1 MRRTMLRL
9 AVLTAILA
17 SACSTRADDAG
28 SDSANVTS
36 AEEAPAVQTL
46 HSMPAF
52 AKLEAADKT
61 ALETLVRQPLNTVS
75 KKARERLDALAK
87 DSSFQALSIS
97 EQTKKLLALEAPL
110 QTDVPYAQA
119 SGAFLMPLGD
129 SDPSPS
135 IGEPRITT
143 RFGAP
148 PPKDDAK
155 FAAKFVAVLS
165 PGPHA
170 PETLIGAD
178 DLQDLPEP
186 CAEYTVTFKEG
197 DTVKVTAALVD
208 GAAPDIAKDR
218 LSPPDEDSAGQEL
231 QAPSVTFVARALAA
245 IPVANRKILG
255 QVDIHAKRNPQ
266 DKAAA
271 LAQGRKPSEVR
282 AAGIAMVHPIGAIG
296 IFPRKKSEPY
306 DPVDLPQ
313 TLTHE
318 GGHVWTYKRAS
329 LNPDTAQWKEW
340 QEAIAADRLHVSWYS
355 SLNFLEDSAETVL
368 GLSAA
373 AHLQDR
379 QKAKAFY
386 AEFKAMFP
394 HRAAVIERYYPGF
407 TPP

>member
-1 MRRTMLRL
+1 MRTTILRI
-9 AVLTAILA
+9 AVLTAVLA
-17 SACSTRADDAG
+17 PACTAADETE
-28 SDSANVTS
+28 SNSANVTA
-36 AEEAPAVQTL
+36 AEEPPAVQTL
-46 HSMPAF
+46 RGLSAF
-52 AKLEAADKT
+52 QKLEAADRT

-75 KKARERLDALAK
+75 KKARERLDALVA
-87 DSSFQALSIS
+87 DPGFPSLSIG
-97 EQTKKLLALEAPL
+97 EQTKKLIALEAPL
-110 QTDVPYAQA
+110 PTDVPYAQA

-129 SDPSPS
+129 NDPTPS
-135 IGEPRITT
+135 ISLPRLTT

-148 PPKDDAK
+148 PPKDDTK

-165 PGPHA
+165 PGPHS
-170 PETLIGAD
+170 PEMLIGAD

-186 CAEYTVTFKEG
+186 CAEYTVTFREG
-197 DTVKVTAALVD
+197 DSVTVTATLVD

-218 LSPPDEDSAGQEL
+218 LSPPDEDSGGEEL

-271 LAQGRKPSEVR
+271 LAQGRSPSEVR

-296 IFPRKKSEPY
+296 IFPRKKSAPY

-313 TLTHE
+313 TLVHE
-318 GGHVWTYKRAS
+318 GGHVWTYKRAT
-329 LNPDTAQWKEW
+329 LNPDTPQWKEW
-340 QEAIAADRLHVSWYS
+340 QAAIAADRLHASWYS

-368 GLSAA
+368 AMTAA
-373 AHLQDR
+373 AHLPDR

-386 AEFKAMFP
+386 AEWKAMFP
-394 HRAAVIERYYPGF
+394 QRVAVVERYYPGF